1 MSGGRTYCLDTNP
14 GPAVATSNVVGPRMT
29 ILDRY
34 IGLALARSM
43 LLVILVLLPLLTLL
57 NLVQQ
62 LDEIG
67 TRNYGLLD
75 ALVYEAFLMPTYLLS
90 IVPFTALLGT
100 SMALGGLAHT
110 NELTVMRASGISI
123 QRIGLSAL
131 KSGTLF
137 IIVAFIVMEWLAP
150 PLHQQ
155 AIQRQSLAMSGGELL
170 IEKHGTWIRQGN
182 RFINIRNKHEGYTL
196 SDIHIFE
203 FDPEKPQLKR
213 YLHADQAE
221 MKNQQ
226 QWLYKNLVVKN
237 YQEND
242 VVTRYEAERVQE
254 SILTERQLRVMEQPI
269 NSLSPTGL
277 YQYIQY
283 LRASEQAT
291 ERFEMVF
298 WQKATLP
305 ITIIIMMLCS
315 LPFVFGSLRG
325 SSAGKRIILATITGF
340 GFHLL
345 SQSSANLG
353 LMLDLNPLLT
363 TLIPTGIFLLLA
375 AALMR
380 RAF

>member
-1 MSGGRTYCLDTNP
+1 
-14 GPAVATSNVVGPRMT
+14 MT

-34 IGLALARSM
+34 IGLALARSA
-43 LLVILVLLPLLTLL
+43 LLVILILLPLFTLL
-57 NLVQQ
+57 DLVQQ

-67 TRNYGLLD
+67 TGNYGLLD
-75 ALVYEAFLMPTYLLS
+75 ALIYEVFLMPTYLLS
-90 IVPFTALLGT
+90 LVPFTALLGT

-110 NELTVMRASGISI
+110 NELTAMRASGISI
-123 QRIGLSAL
+123 QRIGLATL
-131 KSGTLF
+131 KSGMLF
-137 IIVAFIVMEWLAP
+137 ILFVFIIMEWVAP

-155 AIQRQSLAMSGGELL
+155 AIQRQSLALSAGELL

-182 RFINIRNKHEGYTL
+182 QFINIRNKHEGHTL
-196 SDIHIFE
+196 ADIHIFE
-203 FDPEKPQLKR
+203 FNPEKQQLNF

-221 MKNQQ
+221 MKNPQ
-226 QWLYKNLVVKN
+226 QWLYKNLIVKN
-237 YQEND
+237 YQQKN
-242 VVTRYEAERVQE
+242 VVTRHEAEQVRE
-254 SILTERQLRVMEQPI
+254 SYLTDKQLRVMEQPI

-277 YQYIQY
+277 YQYLKY

-291 ERFEMVF
+291 ERFEMIF

-305 ITIIIMMLCS
+305 VAVIIMMLCS
-315 LPFVFGSLRG
+315 FPFVFGSLRS

-340 GFHLL
+340 AFHLF
-345 SQSSANLG
+345 SQSSINLG

-363 TLIPTGIFLLLA
+363 TLAPIITFPLLA

>member
-1 MSGGRTYCLDTNP
+1 
-14 GPAVATSNVVGPRMT
+14 
-29 ILDRY
+29 
-34 IGLALARSM
+34 
-43 LLVILVLLPLLTLL
+43 
-57 NLVQQ
+57 
-62 LDEIG
+62 
-67 TRNYGLLD
+67 
-75 ALVYEAFLMPTYLLS
+75 
-90 IVPFTALLGT
+90 
-100 SMALGGLAHT
+100 
-110 NELTVMRASGISI
+110 
-123 QRIGLSAL
+123 
-131 KSGTLF
+131 
-137 IIVAFIVMEWLAP
+137 
-150 PLHQQ
+150 
-155 AIQRQSLAMSGGELL
+155 MSGGELL

-196 SDIHIFE
+196 ADIHIFE

-221 MKNQQ
+221 MKNRQ

-277 YQYIQY
+277 YQYIEY

-340 GFHLL
+340 GFHLF
-345 SQSSANLG
+345 SQSSVNLG

-363 TLIPTGIFLLLA
+363 TLVPIGTFLLLA

>member
-1 MSGGRTYCLDTNP
+1 
-14 GPAVATSNVVGPRMT
+14 MT

-34 IGLALARSM
+34 IGLALARSA

-67 TRNYGLLD
+67 TGNYGLLD
-75 ALVYEAFLMPTYLLS
+75 ALIYEVFQMPTYLMR
-90 IVPFTALLGT
+90 IVPFTALLAT
-100 SMALGGLAHT
+100 SIGLGGLAHT

-123 QRIGLSAL
+123 QRIGLSTL
-131 KSGTLF
+131 KSGTVF
-137 IIVAFIVMEWLAP
+137 IIFAFIVMEWVAP

-182 RFINIRNKHEGYTL
+182 RFINIRNKHEGHTL
-196 SDIHIFE
+196 ADIHIFE

-221 MKNQQ
+221 IKNRQ

-242 VVTRYEAERVQE
+242 VITRYEAERAHE
-254 SILTERQLRVMEQPI
+254 SILTEKQLRVMEQPI

-277 YQYIQY
+277 YQYIEY
-283 LRASEQAT
+283 LRASGQAT

-305 ITIIIMMLCS
+305 ISVIIMMLCS
-315 LPFVFGSLRG
+315 FPFVFGSLRS
-325 SSAGKRIILATITGF
+325 SSAGQRIILATITGF
-340 GFHLL
+340 AFHLFN
-345 SQSSANLG
+345 QSLGNLG

-363 TLIPTGIFLLLA
+363 TLVPIGAFLLLA